1 MDLYGEAGHYVG
13 TALPLEPAVP
23 LQTVGAVS
31 SPQPQTC
38 ADNRSCL
45 DVS

>member
-23 LQTVGAVS
+23 SQIVSPASATASNVQAVS
-31 SPQPQTC
+31 
-38 ADNRSCL
+38 R
-45 DVS
+45 V